1 MLLLIACSAGP
12 GSDSDSEAPLVEH
25 VDEGVTLSD
34 VQVCSSPSPTTTYTE
49 AGEAWGFQAPGNV
62 SPRHEESASLAAG
75 DVDGDGW
82 DDLVNVNQDGTSY
95 YYHNTGTAFEVTDL
109 TSVIIP
115 MISSVLFDIDTD
127 GDLDLVT
134 GGSSPTTLRNDGG
147 VFGRGDPLPSLPST
161 QDGAVVLTHDLSPA
175 DIDGDGVMEFY
186 LPLTYNFGDGA
197 TQYTDPVMKW
207 AGAAYTYDEAI
218 VPTDVGYRQSLDVV
232 LFDVDGDLD
241 EDAYVA
247 NDFGMLY
254 GGSTLLIN
262 EGGAFSSAEDTCFC
276 TVLKNAK
283 GVDIDD
289 FNNDGRPD
297 ILVSANPSD
306 TLLVQLDDGSFV
318 DETTIANAG
327 AIDEDATGWGG
338 IFLDFDND
346 GQRDLF
352 PTQGDRWNEGNDH
365 PHFDAPLKLLRQ
377 DAGVFTDVSADMGID
392 AMGSFRAVGA
402 LDYNHDGVEDLVAT
416 QMDDRPMF
424 YVSDG
429 CTEAGWVEVE
439 APIGS
444 KVVVEAG
451 GRTQTNWVRT
461 DSGYQSHRPPRVH
474 FGLGEATTIDRLT
487 VTLLDGTELGA
498 TLIEGR
504 RRITVGG

>member
-12 GSDSDSEAPLVEH
+12 GSESQTPLVEQ
-25 VDEGVTLSD
+25 VDDGVTLSD
-34 VQVCSSPSPTTTYTE
+34 VQACSAPSPTTTYTE
-49 AGEAWGFQAPGNV
+49 AGEAWGFQAPDNV
-62 SPRHEESASLAAG
+62 SPRHEESASLVAG
-75 DVDGDGW
+75 DIDGDGW
-82 DDLVNVNQDGTSY
+82 DDLVNVNRDGTSY
-95 YYHNTGTAFEVTDL
+95 YYRNTGTSFEVTDL

-115 MISSVLFDIDTD
+115 MISNVLFDIDTD
-127 GDLDLVT
+127 GDLDLVA
-134 GGSSPTTLRNDGG
+134 GGNMPTTLRNEGG
-147 VFGRGDPLPSLPST
+147 VFRRNEPLPLLPST
-161 QDGAVVLTHDLSPA
+161 QNGAAVLIHDLSPA
-175 DIDGDGVMEFY
+175 DIDGDGVVEFY
-186 LPLTYNFGDGA
+186 LALTYNFGDEA

-207 AGAAYTYDEAI
+207 AGADYTYDESI

-247 NDFGMLY
+247 NDFGILY
-254 GGSTLLIN
+254 GGSTLLVN
-262 EGGAFSSAEDTCFC
+262 QGGTFTSAEDTCFC
-276 TVLKNAK
+276 SLLKNAK

-289 FNNDGRPD
+289 FNSDGRPD
-297 ILVSANPSD
+297 ILVSGNPSN

-318 DETTIANAG
+318 DETTIANAA

-352 PTQGDRWNEGNDH
+352 PAQGDRWNEGNDH
-365 PHFDAPLKLLRQ
+365 PHFDTPLKLLRQ
-377 DAGVFTDVSADMGID
+377 EQGVFSDVSAAMGIA
-392 AMGSFRAVGA
+392 AMGSFRAVSA
-402 LDYNHDGVEDLVAT
+402 LDFNHDGVEDLVAT

-444 KVVVEAG
+444 KVVIEAG
-451 GRTQTNWVRT
+451 GRTQTNWIRT
-461 DSGYQSHRPPRVH
+461 DAGYQSHRPPRVH
-474 FGLGEATTIDRLT
+474 FGLGEAKTIDRLT
-487 VTLLDGTELGA
+487 VTRLDGTELGA
-498 TLIEGR
+498 TWIEAQ
-504 RRITVGG
+504 RRITIGG